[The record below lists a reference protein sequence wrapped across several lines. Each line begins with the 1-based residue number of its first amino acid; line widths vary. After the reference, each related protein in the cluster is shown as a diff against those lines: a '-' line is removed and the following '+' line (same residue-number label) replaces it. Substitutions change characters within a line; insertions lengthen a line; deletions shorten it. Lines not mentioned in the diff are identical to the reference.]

1 MIMKKLSLYLL
12 VVLFGVYIF
21 GCKKDETTSAKE
33 NLIGKWMV
41 TAMTISPAY
50 YGITDMF
57 STNDACSKD
66 DLTIF
71 NADGTVQTDEGLIK
85 CNASDPQTTNDG
97 TWALSADGKTLT
109 MTESASSISVIT
121 IVTLS
126 SSSFVGKMTYVES
139 GVTYTYTIT
148 LVKK

>member
-1 MIMKKLSLYLL
+1 MIMKKVRLYLMI
-12 VVLFGVYIF
+12 VLFGVSIF
-21 GCKKDETTSAKE
+21 SCKKNEPTAKE

-41 TAMTISPAY
+41 TAWTMSPARN
-50 YGITDMF
+50 GVTDYF
-57 STNDACSKD
+57 SLMDACGKD

-71 NADGTVQTDEGLIK
+71 NADGTVTNDQGVLK
-85 CNASDPQTTNDG
+85 CSASNPQTSSGG

-109 MTESASSISVIT
+109 MTSPGQAPTVIT

-126 SSSFVGKMTYVES
+126 STSFVMKMTMVDS
-139 GVTYTYTIT
+139 VGTLTYTIT